1 MSLFPARDQPGR
13 SMKPLPNAGSDGSQV
28 VSMWMRPIT
37 VAETTLFIRQAADV
51 WSDEERSTFV
61 DFIARNPEAGGA
73 GRAAARGAGCRWSI
87 SITGPTCGSIC

>member
-1 MSLFPARDQPGR
+1 
-13 SMKPLPNAGSDGSQV
+13 MKPLPNAGSDGSQV

-73 GRAAARGAGCRWSI
+73 GRAAARGAG
-87 SITGPTCGSIC
+87 

>member
-1 MSLFPARDQPGR
+1 VWWVLPRKPGD
-13 SMKPLPNAGSDGSQV
+13 LSQLTISSCEWAYIA
-28 VSMWMRPIT
+28 SMWMRPIT